1 MASAVEVHIG
11 TTVSLE
17 FNTSEMLLAEKK
29 NQSVEEEEA
38 LEVQKSDKSNLSTPG
53 SCYLAWLSNNSISG
67 SQKKGEFLGRPWGI
81 LTSFAAALERI

>member
-29 NQSVEEEEA
+29 NQSVEEEEGFEA

-53 SCYLAWLSNNSISG
+53 SCYLAWLSNNSIG
-67 SQKKGEFLGRPWGI
+67 
-81 LTSFAAALERI
+81 